1 MFAQVTRT
9 AAVLSA
15 AAEHFRPRPGPSGS
29 LINLLISDKAQ
40 MMPRGVPFTNTYNM
54 STNNCT
60 PKIYITN
67 TVRELN
73 NRFTIIAS
81 EQRKKGIKLLLK
93 ISSFHNSIEE
103 VLVYNKSSNL
113 QDFSKRSLCSD
124 IFDKGV

>member
-1 MFAQVTRT
+1 
-9 AAVLSA
+9 
-15 AAEHFRPRPGPSGS
+15 
-29 LINLLISDKAQ
+29 
-40 MMPRGVPFTNTYNM
+40 MMPRGVPFTNIYNM
-54 STNNCT
+54 STNNRT
-60 PKIYITN
+60 PKKYITN

-93 ISSFHNSIEE
+93 ISHILNSIVE